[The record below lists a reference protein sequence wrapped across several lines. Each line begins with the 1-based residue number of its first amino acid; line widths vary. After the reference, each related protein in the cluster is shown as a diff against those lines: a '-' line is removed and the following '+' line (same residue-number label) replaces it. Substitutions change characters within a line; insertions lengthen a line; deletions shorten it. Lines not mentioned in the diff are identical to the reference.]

1 MCKFVVL
8 LDHDRAGKESA
19 DRAIE
24 NGVLRESEVKY
35 TICNGSP
42 ESEFEDCIK
51 PNIYKSRIMDEFSVD
66 LSASS
71 FRGRGK
77 WSERMKNTFL
87 DQGTRWDDTTEKK
100 VKLIVAE
107 SLPAEISPGTLR
119 SVLIEQ
125 KAGFLAGLTTAIEN
139 MLADS

>member
-51 PNIYKSRIMDEFSVD
+51 PNIAVLVFTSIFDQHIQIAV
-66 LSASS
+66 SS
-71 FRGRGK
+71 K
-77 WSERMKNTFL
+77 ILE
-87 DQGTRWDDTTEKK
+87 
-100 VKLIVAE
+100 
-107 SLPAEISPGTLR
+107 
-119 SVLIEQ
+119 
-125 KAGFLAGLTTAIEN
+125 TA
-139 MLADS
+139 